1 MRSRPQSGTFPPTR
15 GGIPS
20 STRKIFNCI
29 IDDTALV
36 AGVKKSTR
44 NGIRHWVKHGH
55 IRLFVP
61 LFGEFY
67 LLKNSPLTAT
77 EIEDKSW
84 TN

>member
-1 MRSRPQSGTFPPTR
+1 MHTRQRPISQSGAFQQMRTTM
-15 GGIPS
+15 PS

-44 NGIRHWVKHGH
+44 NGIRHWVKNGH

-61 LFGEFY
+61 LYGELNSQVR
-67 LLKNSPLTAT
+67 LL
-77 EIEDKSW
+77 
-84 TN
+84 